1 MTLLSF
7 AGSPHGGSHK
17 LLPEWRSQPR
27 ISPVLILDHSIV
39 GSAIG
44 AWWFFH
50 DSTGI
55 ESHFIVR
62 GRRSGSQDGHIWQ
75 LMDTDRQ
82 ADANLGANDKAISI
96 ETEDDGDPDNQPWTQ
111 AQLES
116 LAWLHDKL
124 VSIYPRIRR
133 REATDCDGPGLGYHS
148 KLGAPS
154 CWTPVVGKTCPG
166 KPVRVAQWRRLLLPA
181 FLAGEDLSMA
191 FTAEDKEFLR
201 AIRDSITGDGDFTE
215 RINTIRKVRG
225 QISQLPDPPS
235 AQEIADAVIAALPS
249 GSVDAAI
256 IRAACEAAVRAVFAD
271 AASP

>member
-44 AWWFFH
+44 AWWYFH

-55 ESHFIVR
+55 EAHFIIR
-62 GRRSGSQDGHIWQ
+62 GRRSGSRDGHIWQ

-82 ADANLGANDKAISI
+82 ADANFRANDKAISI
-96 ETEDDGDPDNQPWTQ
+96 ETEDDGDPNVQPWTA
-111 AQLES
+111 AQLDS
-116 LAWLHDKL
+116 LKWLHSKL

-166 KPVRVAQWRRLLLPA
+166 KPVRVQQWRRVLLPA
-181 FLAGEDLSMA
+181 FLSPLSPEPKETDM
-191 FTAEDKEFLR
+191 FVLRCDHTANSEGRALR
-201 AIRDSITGDGDFTE
+201 LVNAQRH
-215 RINTIRKVRG
+215 R
-225 QISQLPDPPS
+225 QISNAERAELLHEGVVEYNLTGHPGLYDKVLGLAEEVPS
-235 AQEIADAVIAALPS
+235 P
-249 GSVDAAI
+249 
-256 IRAACEAAVRAVFAD
+256 
-271 AASP
+271 